1 MFPEDPL
8 SVFQKRKYFSFKK
21 WHPSWGL
28 QEKHLFACEM
38 FVTSFHWQHH
48 WASSGEAEFAT
59 QSKIILFWFPRK
71 NLDYNKVW
79 SFGIKPCSN
88 VQIRVFWGILPWQIH
103 EGEKDLRIIYTNLR
117 VLSCLCTQPGASEL
131 FIYPAVTYTQFRI
144 PDKCRFKAN
153 FHFNVFVKLP
163 PPD

>member
-1 MFPEDPL
+1 MYFQRENTFPLRDDIHPEVCKKNTSLHVKCL
-8 SVFQKRKYFSFKK
+8 SLLFIDDIT
-21 WHPSWGL
+21 GLL
-28 QEKHLFACEM
+28 QERQNLPFR
-38 FVTSFHWQHH
+38 TR
-48 WASSGEAEFAT
+48 
-59 QSKIILFWFPRK
+59 LYFWFPRK

-88 VQIRVFWGILPWQIH
+88 VQIRVFWGILPCQMH
-103 EGEKDLRIIYTNLR
+103 EGEKDLRIIYTNVR

-131 FIYPAVTYTQFRI
+131 FIYPAVTYAQFRI